1 MYNSSNI
8 LLIKGLGLFPKSL
21 LQVGKTIM
29 FQLCY
34 RTPLIYSEYKQL
46 FFVYYFIYFRYDF
59 IA

>member
-29 FQLCY
+29 FQLYY
-34 RTPLIYSEYKQL
+34 RTPLIYSKYKQL

-59 IA
+59 IT